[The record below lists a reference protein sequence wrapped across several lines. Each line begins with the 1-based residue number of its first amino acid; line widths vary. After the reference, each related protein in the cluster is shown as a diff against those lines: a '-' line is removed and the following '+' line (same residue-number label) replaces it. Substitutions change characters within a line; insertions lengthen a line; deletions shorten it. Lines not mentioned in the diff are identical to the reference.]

1 MQSTKI
7 SKLQKEVVRLIC
19 NVKRNTSCRELFRT
33 LKILPV
39 PCVYIVGTIYYI
51 QLHKEELK
59 QNLTGHDHETRHR
72 LDFQT
77 QFCRADIFKKSVNKM
92 GIKLY
97 NKLPKYLKN
106 LENTIFFKKQLKT
119 FLLQQTFYSI
129 DEYLSYV

>member
-1 MQSTKI
+1 MLCQTKVF
-7 SKLQKEVVRLIC
+7 KLQKEVVRLIC

-39 PCVYIVGTIYYI
+39 PCVYIMETIYYI

-59 QNLTGHDHETRHR
+59 RNLTGHDHETHHR
-72 LDFQT
+72 LDFQI
-77 QFCRADIFKKSVNKM
+77 QICRTDIFKQSVNNM

-97 NKLPKYLKN
+97 NKLPKYLKK
-106 LENTIFFKKQLKT
+106 LENTNFKKQLKL

-129 DEYLSYV
+129 DE